1 MVARGIGGENFE
13 VTMRDSDHGKQMAEE
28 MMMEPFLDSYPRLTG
43 RTVEIISQGESPDF
57 LALIDGRETGIE
69 LTKIHAETPDDYL
82 DEVIRLALKKE
93 TSYDQRGVF
102 SRPTILLCYGD
113 HPPIFDMLGFLDGSP
128 SWADLTDSK
137 FTEIWLMDLSDEYY
151 SAQDPRKPA
160 DLYCLSP
167 ADLRGFYELPRTRKP
182 YG

>member
-1 MVARGIGGENFE
+1 MIYFPAKKKSSLPGKDPYEN
-13 VTMRDSDHGKQMAEE
+13 GCW
-28 MMMEPFLDSYPRLTG
+28 RL
-43 RTVEIISQGESPDF
+43 
-57 LALIDGRETGIE
+57 
-69 LTKIHAETPDDYL
+69 
-82 DEVIRLALKKE
+82 LALKKE